1 MPHSP
6 DKPKVVVITGSAGA
20 LGTALVSE
28 FSAQRWHV
36 MAGTHK
42 SSGLPVHESVWTMPL
57 DVRSEEQIEKAFDQ
71 VVQRW
76 GSLDVLVNN
85 AGITSDASLWEMD
98 ETRFQDVVDVN
109 LKGAFFCARAAMRRM
124 IRQHE
129 GHIVNI
135 SSFSGRCGARGQANY
150 AAAKAGLFGLTA
162 SLAQEAGSR
171 NIRVNAVL
179 PGILKS
185 RMTAELRPEQMET
198 YARANA
204 LNRINS
210 VEEVARFVAF
220 LVTMQNAS
228 GQIFQLDSRIGS
240 WT

>member
-1 MPHSP
+1 MPHSA

-28 FSAQRWHV
+28 FSAQGWRV
-36 MAGTHK
+36 VAGTHK
-42 SSGLPVHESVWTMPL
+42 SSGSLAHKSVWTMPL
-57 DVRSEEQIEKAFDQ
+57 DVRSEKQIEETFAQ
-71 VVQRW
+71 VVQHW

-85 AGITSDASLWEMD
+85 AGLTFDASLWEMD
-98 ETRFQDVVDVN
+98 EAQFQDVLDVN
-109 LKGAFFCARAAMRRM
+109 LKGPFLCARAALRTM
-124 IRQHE
+124 IRQRD

-135 SSFSGRCGARGQANY
+135 SSFSGRSGARGQTNY

-162 SLAQEAGSR
+162 SLAREAGSR

-185 RMTAELRPEQMET
+185 RMTAQLPPAQMET

-210 VEEVARFVAF
+210 AEEVARFVAF

-228 GQIFQLDSRIGS
+228 GQIFQLDSRIGP